1 MGLDISAYSHI
12 KVLENVLFDEDGDP
26 VDENGKLLSVD
37 KCFQPW
43 INPHYPKH
51 AGNINDKSA
60 YGYEQT
66 FGFRA
71 GSYSGYNRWRN
82 SLAQLAGYRSAEDV
96 WNNPGLEGPF
106 VELINF
112 SDCEGVIGPEVSA
125 KLSKDFADFDA
136 QASNFQADPNG
147 YFYHLYLQWKV
158 AFELAAQ
165 DGAVEFH

>member
-26 VDENGKLLSVD
+26 VDENGKLLQID
-37 KCFQPW
+37 KCFQPL

-51 AGNINDKSA
+51 AGNIEDKAA

-71 GSYSGYNRWRN
+71 GSYSGYNLWRD
-82 SLAQLAGYRSAEDV
+82 SLAQLARYRSAEDV

-106 VELINF
+106 VELIHF
-112 SDCEGVIGPEVSA
+112 SDCEGVIGAEISA
-125 KLSKDFADFDA
+125 KLSKDFADFDD
-136 QASNFQADPNG
+136 QAKTHAIGP
-147 YFYHLYLQWKV
+147 FYYLYEKWRD
-158 AFELAAQ
+158 AFALAAQ